1 MWLQSKGD
9 RLTVLEPIS
18 RTPRGVWDNKYKLEN
33 RKLMWFVNL
42 SFLISNQ
49 KCVINKPGMVFKVWL
64 FTSFI
69 FIRIANTTL
78 SISNSVFS

>member
-1 MWLQSKGD
+1 MTAEQRWSVDCLRAYKPHST
-9 RLTVLEPIS
+9 R
-18 RTPRGVWDNKYKLEN
+18 VWDNKYKLEN
-33 RKLMWFVNL
+33 LKLMWFVNL

-49 KCVINKPGMVFKVWL
+49 KCVIDKPGMVFKVWL

-78 SISNSVFS
+78 SISISVFS